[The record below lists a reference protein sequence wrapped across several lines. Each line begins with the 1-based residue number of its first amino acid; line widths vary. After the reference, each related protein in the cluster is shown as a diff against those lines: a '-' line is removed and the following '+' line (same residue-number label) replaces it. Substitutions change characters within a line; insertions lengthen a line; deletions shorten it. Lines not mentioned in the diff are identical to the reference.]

1 MINKLAKWV
10 VRHPSLIILIAVLLL
25 VPSLIG
31 YVCTGINYD
40 ILSFLPNQTEPGEIE
55 DSNAVYGLN
64 IIDDVFESAS
74 TSVVIVE
81 NLPGK
86 EINKVRDKIADI
98 EGVAQ
103 VVWVG
108 SVADISIPT
117 SMYPDALK
125 EMLYSADGDATLM
138 LIQYEPDDADNP
150 KYDSIAKVNAVKEV
164 LDNEH
169 FFLFGLSAVMSDTK
183 AILQSEMLLY
193 MVVAVGL
200 AIIVITLT
208 TKQWLIPAVIIST
221 LGLAVAYNMGTNFF
235 FGDISYVTQ
244 SIAAILQLAV
254 TIDYS
259 IILLDRFEEECHHT
273 DNVRKAMAK
282 TISYS
287 FTALMGGAS
296 TTFFGFIALCFMSLT
311 LGLDIGIVMAKGIVF
326 GILTVL
332 IIMPA
337 IVLKFYNIIYKYEH
351 KRFTI
356 NFSKPIDFVIK
367 HKKVFTTIFILLF
380 IPAYLIQSK
389 VTTYTDLNN
398 KMPEDCDSYIATEKL
413 SKDFGMRSIH
423 FVIINDEIP
432 SGEVN
437 QMVKKMEKVEG
448 IKSVISLNGFLGA
461 GISED
466 IVPDSIKSI
475 CEKGGYRLMAIM
487 SSYDLSDKYSNGDSK
502 LSKQKT
508 ELTSI
513 VKSYDSKGCVTGE
526 NILYDELVTIAD
538 RDFKVTNAISI
549 AAVFI
554 LIAIAFKSLLIPVIL
569 VSAIELAIFIN
580 ISVATVTG
588 TEICFISPIVLGCV
602 QLGATVDY
610 AILLTSRF
618 QEELRKGKEKTEA
631 MSLAAKAASKSI
643 FQSSVIFF
651 CATIG
656 VMFVCNLE
664 LVGGLCE
671 LLARGALISAA
682 VIIFFVTPVLL
693 CFEGA
698 INKTSF
704 DWRINSGRK
713 FFDFMKRGKKTV
725 NKKKVLQ
732 SVMSLVLC
740 ISLIAGLSACGKKE
754 DDNVKETPT
763 PVSYENQAKNVT
775 KTETVYVNL
784 NTDGKRI
791 KTTVTDWLHTDS
803 PKVRVYDKTDLNVD
817 DIVNVKGDNLPVAN
831 QNNPNEIMWNM
842 DTTDLY
848 YTAETTKQLPLDI
861 GVKYYLNGQE
871 MTAEEIAGK
880 GGEVKIEF
888 NFSNNYSKAV
898 KVNGKNQKMY
908 LPMLVIGG
916 LILPESKFSSIS
928 TKNGKAVGDGTNE
941 IVALYSLPGVSESL
955 SITRDDLEGYGDI
968 ELNNKASVTATTE
981 KFEIEN
987 MYFAAIPIA
996 SLDLDFDATGQV
1008 DTLQGALSVLKALMK
1023 TIENV
1028 DVDKL
1033 MNTLSSNSQN
1043 ISELSSVINDA
1054 VNVYEKN
1061 EKLINALSQTLT
1073 TENISTLKKLL
1084 EDLNRSDIQASIS
1097 ALTNSTLLQSLTNLT
1112 EIADDLQK
1120 AQPVLN
1126 QLSSLLSDPE
1136 VQSSLNNLDE
1146 TISTLN
1152 RLQREIEK
1160 NKNLIK
1166 TLSDVMSDG
1175 NIDAISDVSAI
1186 LANSDINLS
1195 DYGIVV
1201 DDTDAFVAA
1210 FEAWFEI
1217 GKDYKI
1223 FTDAHN
1229 NMKTNVAFIYMLP
1242 SISEGYVDEYNQPEE
1257 QENIPWWKKIFS

>member
-64 IIDDVFESAS
+64 IIDEVFESAS
-74 TSVVIVE
+74 TSIVIVE
-81 NLPGK
+81 DLSGK
-86 EINKVRDKIADI
+86 EINKVRDNIADI
-98 EGVAQ
+98 DGVAQ

-125 EMLYSADGDATLM
+125 EMLYSADGNATLM
-138 LIQYEPDDADNP
+138 LIQYEPDDPDNP

-200 AIIVITLT
+200 AILVITLT
-208 TKQWLIPAVIIST
+208 TKQWLIPIVIIST

-259 IILLDRFEEECHHT
+259 IILLDRFEEECQRT

-332 IIMPA
+332 IVMPA

-367 HKKVFTTIFILLF
+367 HKKVFTTIFILMF

-389 VTTYTDLNN
+389 VSTYTDLNN

-437 QMVKKMEKVEG
+437 QMIKEMENVEG
-448 IKSVISLNGFLGA
+448 IKSVISLNSFLGA

-466 IVPDSIKSI
+466 IVPDSVKSI

-513 VKSYDSKGCVTGE
+513 VKGYDDEGCVTGE

-554 LIAIAFKSLLIPVIL
+554 LIAIAFKSLLIPVVL
-569 VSAIELAIFIN
+569 VSAIELAIYIN
-580 ISVATVTG
+580 ISVATITG

-618 QEELRKGKEKTEA
+618 QEELKKGKEKTEA
-631 MSLAAKAASKSI
+631 MTLAAKAASKSI

-671 LLARGALISAA
+671 LLARGAIISAA
-682 VIIFFVTPVLL
+682 VIIFLVTPVLL
-693 CFEGA
+693 CLEGA
-698 INKTSF
+698 INKTTL
-704 DWRINSGRK
+704 DWRIDSGK
-713 FFDFMKRGKKTV
+713 TIFKKRGKKTV
-725 NKKKVLQ
+725 NKKKVIQ
-732 SVMSLVLC
+732 SVMSIILC
-740 ISLIAGLSACGKKE
+740 VSLIAGLSACGKKE
-754 DDNVKETPT
+754 EDKQEETQT

-784 NTDGKRI
+784 NTDGKLI

-803 PKVRVYDKTDLNVD
+803 PKVRVYDKTDLKVE
-817 DIVNVKGDNLPVAN
+817 DIVNVKGDNLPIAN
-831 QNNPNEIMWNM
+831 ESNQNEIMWNM

-861 GVKYYLNGQE
+861 SVKYYLDGKE

-888 NFSNNYSKAV
+888 EFNNNYSKAV

-928 TKNGKAVGDGTNE
+928 TQNGKAVGDGTNE

-1008 DTLQGALSVLKALMK
+1008 DTLQGTLNVLKALMK

-1033 MNTLSSNSQN
+1033 MNTLSSNSQD

-1120 AQPVLN
+1120 AQPILN
-1126 QLSSLLSDPE
+1126 QLSSLLNDPE

-1152 RLQREIEK
+1152 RLQSEIEK

-1166 TLSDVMSDG
+1166 TLSDIMSDG
-1175 NIDAISDVSAI
+1175 NIDAISDVSTI

-1223 FTDAHN
+1223 FTDAHSS
-1229 NMKTNVAFIYMLP
+1229 MKTNVAFIYMLP
-1242 SISEGYVDEYNQPEE
+1242 SISDGYVDEYNQPED
-1257 QENIPWWKKIFS
+1257 QEEVPWWKKIFS

>member
-64 IIDDVFESAS
+64 IIDEVFESAS
-74 TSVVIVE
+74 TSIVIVE
-81 NLPGK
+81 DLSGK
-86 EINKVRDKIADI
+86 EINKVRDNIADI
-98 EGVAQ
+98 DGVAQ

-125 EMLYSADGDATLM
+125 EMLYSADGNATLM
-138 LIQYEPDDADNP
+138 LIQYEPDDPDNP

-200 AIIVITLT
+200 AILVITLT
-208 TKQWLIPAVIIST
+208 TKQWLIPIVIIST

-259 IILLDRFEEECHHT
+259 IILLDRFEEECQRT

-332 IIMPA
+332 IVMPA

-367 HKKVFTTIFILLF
+367 HKKVFTTIFILMF

-389 VTTYTDLNN
+389 VSTYTDLNN

-437 QMVKKMEKVEG
+437 QMIKEMENVEG
-448 IKSVISLNGFLGA
+448 IKSVISLNSFLGA

-466 IVPDSIKSI
+466 IVPDSVKSI

-513 VKSYDSKGCVTGE
+513 VKGYDDEGCVTGE

-554 LIAIAFKSLLIPVIL
+554 LIAIAFKSLLIPVVL
-569 VSAIELAIFIN
+569 VSAIELAIYIN
-580 ISVATVTG
+580 ISVATITG

-618 QEELRKGKEKTEA
+618 QEELKKGKEKTEA
-631 MSLAAKAASKSI
+631 MTLAAKAASKSI

-671 LLARGALISAA
+671 LLARGAIISAA
-682 VIIFFVTPVLL
+682 VIIFLVTPVLL
-693 CFEGA
+693 CLEGA
-698 INKTSF
+698 INKTTL
-704 DWRINSGRK
+704 DWRIDSGK
-713 FFDFMKRGKKTV
+713 TIFKKRGKKTV
-725 NKKKVLQ
+725 NKKKVIQ
-732 SVMSLVLC
+732 SVMSIILC
-740 ISLIAGLSACGKKE
+740 VSLIAGLSACGKKE
-754 DDNVKETPT
+754 EDKQEETQT
-763 PVSYENQAKNVT
+763 PVSYEHQAKNVT

-784 NTDGKRI
+784 NTDGKLI

-803 PKVRVYDKTDLNVD
+803 PKVRVYDKTDLKVE
-817 DIVNVKGDNLPVAN
+817 DIVNVKGDNLPIAN
-831 QNNPNEIMWNM
+831 ESNQNEIMWNM

-861 GVKYYLNGQE
+861 SVKYYLDGKE

-888 NFSNNYSKAV
+888 EFNNNYSKAV

-928 TKNGKAVGDGTNE
+928 TQNGKAVGDGTNE

-1008 DTLQGALSVLKALMK
+1008 DTLQGTLNVLKALMK

-1033 MNTLSSNSQN
+1033 MNTLSSNSQD
-1043 ISELSSVINDA
+1043 ISKLSSVINDA

-1120 AQPVLN
+1120 AQPILN
-1126 QLSSLLSDPE
+1126 QLSSLLNDPE

-1152 RLQREIEK
+1152 RLQSEIEK

-1166 TLSDVMSDG
+1166 TLSDIMSDG
-1175 NIDAISDVSAI
+1175 NIDAISDVSTI

-1223 FTDAHN
+1223 FTDAHSS
-1229 NMKTNVAFIYMLP
+1229 MKTNVAFIYMLP
-1242 SISEGYVDEYNQPEE
+1242 SISDGYVDEYNQPED
-1257 QENIPWWKKIFS
+1257 QEEVPWWKKIFS